1 MASIFDH
8 LTKLMIFRW
17 KSGVGVLII
26 TVHPNAIAG
35 LFMRRAEN
43 QHTYTHRHTH
53 IHTSRLTHTCGH
65 TYSHRAHGKM
75 GTDRGIKF
83 WP

>member
-1 MASIFDH
+1 MLSNMASIFDH

-17 KSGVGVLII
+17 KRGVRVLII
-26 TVHPNAIAG
+26 TVYPNAIAG

-53 IHTSRLTHTCGH
+53 IHTSRLTYTWAHILTQRSWEDGH
-65 TYSHRAHGKM
+65 R
-75 GTDRGIKF
+75 
-83 WP
+83 